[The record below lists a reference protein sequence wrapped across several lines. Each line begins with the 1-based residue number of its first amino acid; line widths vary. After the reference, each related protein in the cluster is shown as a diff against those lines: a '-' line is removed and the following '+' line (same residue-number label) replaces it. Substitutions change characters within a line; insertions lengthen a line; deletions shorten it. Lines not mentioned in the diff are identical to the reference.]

1 MKVLQFVLFK
11 SKVYVTTRYKNI
23 TVIRDRKIQH
33 FSLLNDMCIDR
44 G

>member
-11 SKVYVTTRYKNI
+11 FKMYVTTRYRNI

-33 FSLLNDMCIDR
+33 FPLLNDMCINR